1 MKKHSIFE
9 WCCLKM
15 ICNGCDLAVEKRGM
29 FDCAFCR
36 TPYPKDDAHR
46 LAMIHARVAKKDPD
60 AINFLGHKYYQG
72 DLGLQKDKRKAVELW
87 TEAAELGSVHAFFNL
102 GVDHYY
108 GRGVQQDMA
117 KAIHF
122 HEKAAMQGHVDS
134 RHILG
139 CIEGQE
145 GNYDRAV
152 RHHLISAKM
161 GDEDSLGTI
170 KRAFMDGIA
179 SKEQYAEALRGYQ
192 QAVEEIK
199 SNDRVEATRLDT
211 RRRRLHHRRLEDKK

>member
-1 MKKHSIFE
+1 
-9 WCCLKM
+9 M
-15 ICNGCDLAVEKRGM
+15 IQ
-29 FDCAFCR
+29 
-36 TPYPKDDAHR
+36 T
-46 LAMIHARVAKKDPD
+46 RVAKKDPV
-60 AINFLGHKYYQG
+60 AINSLGLQYCHG
-72 DLGLQKDKRKAVELW
+72 GLGLQKDMRRAVELW
-87 TEAAELGSVHAFFNL
+87 AEAVELGSVHALHNL
-102 GVDHYY
+102 GVAYDR
-108 GRGVQQDMA
+108 GEGVQQDMA